1 MKERLRIHHAVGS
14 RLLLDSDR
22 DEIQFIYRPEGTG
35 YIFSIFADKT
45 AAIDEILR
53 LKQEINLFIF
63 GDQENVTVEKVW
75 FYTGDGQVTY
85 DEVRK
90 CLTIVTGRKMVYKPG
105 DMEN

>member
-1 MKERLRIHHAVGS
+1 MKERLRIHQAVGS

-22 DEIQFIYRPEGTG
+22 DEIQFNYRHVGSG
-35 YIFSIFADKT
+35 HIFTIFTDKT

-63 GDQENVTVEKVW
+63 KDMDNVTVEKAW

-85 DEVRK
+85 DEARK
-90 CLTIVTGRKMVYKPG
+90 CLTLVTGHKMVYKPG
-105 DMEN
+105 DMEK